1 MEAIEKV
8 LKKRPHAHVVIAGQD
23 EVFYGTHLAK
33 GTYKEL
39 MLSKLDLDMKRVHFV
54 GALPFAKYINLLQ
67 ISSAHVYL
75 TYPFVM
81 SWSSLDAMAVGCCI
95 IASDNQPVKE
105 FIKDGYNGLLV
116 DFFDIEGLAEKICY
130 ALENQDKVQILR
142 QNAIKTIVEN
152 YSFKDTLPKHIDFI
166 KNVIKKK

>member
-1 MEAIEKV
+1 MEAVEKV
-8 LKKRPHAHVVIAGQD
+8 LKKRPNAQVVIAGQD
-23 EVFYGTHLAK
+23 EVFYGSHLAK

-54 GALPFAKYINLLQ
+54 GALPFAKYLNLLQ

-95 IASDNQPVKE
+95 IASNNQPVKE
-105 FIKDGYNGLLV
+105 FIKDGYNGFLV
-116 DFFDIEGLAEKICY
+116 NFFDIEGLADKICY
-130 ALENQDKVQILR
+130 ALDNQDKVQILR

-152 YSFKDTLPKHIDFI
+152 YSLKKVLPQHIEFI
-166 KNVIKKK
+166 QSVIKHK